1 MTRATIVFTKGK
13 NLFIH
18 KVGYHTKCY
27 IKGYMSFVQVVE
39 IEPAYQK

>member
-1 MTRATIVFTKGK
+1 MTRETIVFTKGK

-18 KVGYHTKCY
+18 KVGYHTMCY
-27 IKGYMSFVQVVE
+27 IKGYMSFAQVVE